1 MLIPLLCL
9 LTVVNLSSGLVVRHS
24 NGSLVQFEKEKVVE
38 QVGPDLIV
46 GSYSLQDNGMEVL
59 RVLAGEEAG
68 QYR

>member
-1 MLIPLLCL
+1 MLIPLLWL
-9 LTVVNLSSGLVVRHS
+9 LAFVKFSSGLVVRHS

-38 QVGPDLIV
+38 QVSPDLIV
-46 GSYSLQDNGMEVL
+46 GSYSLPENGIEVL